1 MIDNLI
7 NRTNLNLQS
16 IMAIR
21 PDGKAA
27 FSFREVFSDPDG
39 RTSSSSFIGF
49 IIVALCMLFMTAL
62 TIFYFFNIGEAAVIL
77 QFIDAYTGVI
87 GLGIGLMGVKSVTNI
102 FTKDRKVSVGG
113 NNMFKKKNKQNNKNS
128 FYPSMNDS
136 MDNTENNDEY
146 NNFDEDE
153 NEMTNE

>member
-1 MIDNLI
+1 
-7 NRTNLNLQS
+7 
-16 IMAIR
+16 MAIR

-49 IIVALCMLFMTAL
+49 IIVVLCMLFMTSL
-62 TIFYFFNIGEAAVIL
+62 TIFYFFNIGEASVIL

-113 NNMFKKKNKQNNKNS
+113 TNNSKKKKKQNIENS
-128 FYPSMNDS
+128 FYPSTDDIN
-136 MDNTENNDEY
+136 NNDEY
-146 NNFDEDE
+146 NDGNNSDEDDD